1 MKLFDK
7 TLSGFSSYLDQYDKR
22 AISKGVDSHGGLRS
36 IRNMS
41 EHFERSLTDQK
52 SPLII
57 NFKEEDLSRF
67 FSPSPL
73 RFKTISIGD
82 HPDFKAI
89 GHHET
94 TKHYAVSLFMD
105 IKGSTGLIEVVQ
117 DLEELRRLKDTILT
131 LAINVCN
138 YFGGH
143 VQRLQG
149 DGIFVLF
156 TRKGHEPNDAII
168 GALNA
173 SSLLTYFVKYE
184 LAPELTRIGIEKP
197 IRIRTGIDYGATPD
211 VLWSRYGIVGCNELT
226 TTSVHTDLAAKLQQR
241 ANSNGV
247 IIGDNVREA
256 LDLDG
261 KYLSSRTYTENG
273 NLKEEKAIRV
283 SSSFN
288 YPMWLFDW
296 EKFLLSYSCCIRTN
310 GKIEFNRPM
319 KRLRCIR
326 QDNGFEYFENSY
338 ALEKGIKVKFEI
350 LNQHGSLLIN
360 DPPKKIGWKIV
371 NTGKEATKESKTILP
386 VAESE
391 NQTSVIVDTVYLGQH
406 KMQCTIGNVIS
417 NDLLEFHVF
426 VRPDKLLSA

>member
-7 TLSGFSSYLDQYDKR
+7 TLTGFSSYLDQYNR
-22 AISKGVDSHGGLRS
+22 NPSMSKGVQSLGG
-36 IRNMS
+36 IKNMV
-41 EHFERSLTDQK
+41 ENYDGALTNQK

-57 NFKEEDLSRF
+57 NFNEDDLSRF

-82 HPDFKAI
+82 HPDFKSL

-117 DLEELRRLKDTILT
+117 NLEELRRLKDTILT

-156 TRKGHEPNDAII
+156 TRKGHEPNSAII

-173 SSLLTYFVKYE
+173 ASLLTYFVKNE

-197 IRIRTGIDYGATPD
+197 IRIRTGIDYGTTPD

-241 ANSNGV
+241 ASSNGV
-247 IIGDNVREA
+247 IIGDNIRKA
-256 LDLDG
+256 LDLDV
-261 KYLSSRTYTENG
+261 KYLSTRLYTEDG
-273 NLKEEKAIRV
+273 AQKEEKSIKIT
-283 SSSFN
+283 SSFT
-288 YPMWLFDW
+288 YPMWVFDW
-296 EKFLLSYSCCIRTN
+296 EKFLLSYSCCTRNN
-310 GKIEFNRPM
+310 GKIEFIRPT
-319 KRLRCIR
+319 KRLRCVR

-338 ALEKGIKVKFEI
+338 ALEKGIKLKFEI
-350 LNQHGSLLIN
+350 LNQHGGVLVN
-360 DPPKKIGWKIV
+360 DPPKKIEWRIV
-371 NTGKEATKESKTILP
+371 NTGQEATKDNKLALP
-386 VAESE
+386 VADSDD
-391 NQTSVIVDTVYLGQH
+391 QTSVVVDTVYLGQH
-406 KMQCTIGNVIS
+406 KMQCTIGNVLAR
-417 NDLLEFHVF
+417 DVLEFHVF
-426 VRPDKLLSA
+426 VRPDMLLSA

>member
-1 MKLFDK
+1 MRLFDK
-7 TLSGFSSYLDQYDKR
+7 TLSGLSSYLEQYDKR
-22 AISKGVDSHGGLRS
+22 SISKGSGGVMNMTES
-36 IRNMS
+36 VERN
-41 EHFERSLTDQK
+41 LTGEK

-57 NFKEEDLSRF
+57 NFKEEDLSRY

-73 RFKTISIGD
+73 RFPAISIGD
-82 HPDFKAI
+82 HPDFKVL

-105 IKGSTGLIEVVQ
+105 IKGSTGLIEIVQ

-156 TRKGHEPNDAII
+156 TRKGFEPNDAII

-173 SSLLTYFVKYE
+173 SSLLSYFVKYE
-184 LAPELTRIGIEKP
+184 LAPEIERMGIEKP
-197 IRIRTGIDYGATPD
+197 IRIRTGIDFGNTSD
-211 VLWSRYGIVGCNELT
+211 VLWSRYGIIGCNELT
-226 TTSVHTDLAAKLQQR
+226 TTSIHTDLAAKLQQR
-241 ANSNGV
+241 ASSNGV
-247 IIGDNVREA
+247 MIGNNVKEA
-256 LDLDG
+256 LDLDS
-261 KYLSSRTYTENG
+261 KYISVRTFTENG
-273 NLKEEKAIRV
+273 VSKEDKTYRV
-283 SSSFN
+283 SASIN
-288 YPMWLFDW
+288 YPMWVFDW
-296 EKFLLSYSCCIRTN
+296 EKFLLSYSCCNKIN

-338 ALEKGIKVKFEI
+338 ALEKGIKLKFEI
-350 LNQHGSLLIN
+350 LNQHGGPLVN
-360 DPPKKIGWKIV
+360 DPPKKIEWKII
-371 NTGKEATKESKTILP
+371 NTGKEATKENKTILP

-391 NQTSVIVDTVYLGQH
+391 NKTSVIVDTVYLGQH
-406 KMQCTIGNVIS
+406 KMQCSIGNSILKDV
-417 NDLLEFHVF
+417 LEFHVF
-426 VRPDKLLSA
+426 VKPDKLLPA